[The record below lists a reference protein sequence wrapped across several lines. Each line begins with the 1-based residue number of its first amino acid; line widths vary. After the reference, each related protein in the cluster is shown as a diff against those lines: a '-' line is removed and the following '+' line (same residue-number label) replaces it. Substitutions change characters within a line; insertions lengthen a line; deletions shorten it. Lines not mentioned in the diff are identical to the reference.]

1 MHIEHVAIWT
11 SDLERLRAFYES
23 SFGARASRK
32 YVNPVKQFE
41 SYFLTFDSGARI
53 EIMRR
58 PSVAA
63 RPAVEG
69 EPAGYAHLAIAVGGR
84 AARCIPRTTAASA
97 GRQRG
102 RRWFARRDRG
112 AAGRVFVGPRAMP
125 AMAA

>member
-1 MHIEHVAIWT
+1 MQRTPMRIEHVAIWT

-23 SFGARASRK
+23 SFGARASGK

-63 RPAVEG
+63 RPGAG
-69 EPAGYAHLAIAVGGR
+69 GAEPAGYAHLALAVGSRAEVVALTERLR
-84 AARCIPRTTAASA
+84 AA
-97 GRQRG
+97 
-102 RRWFARRDRG
+102 
-112 AAGRVFVGPRAMP
+112 
-125 AMAA
+125 